1 MDARSVA
8 LAYGLSTISGL
19 RASLTIFAVALA
31 INAGWL
37 APPQSLAWLGA
48 DWIVWVAG
56 AFTLLDFLGDKVP
69 VVDHALQA
77 SHMFLAPVSGALA
90 AGATDPTGG
99 WSLWAVAGIGA
110 LNALGVHAAKTTTR
124 LGGSAAS
131 LGTLTPAMSLVEDLL
146 AVGGLALAAFS
157 PYALV
162 AVIALLAV
170 AIVALVRRWQL
181 RAAVRRI

>member
-1 MDARSVA
+1 MHGARSVA

-37 APPQSLAWLGA
+37 APPHTLAWLGA
-48 DWIVWVAG
+48 DWVVWVAG
-56 AFTLLDFLGDKVP
+56 VFTLLDFLGDKVP

-77 SHMFLAPVSGALA
+77 AHVFLAPVSGALA

-99 WSLWAVAGIGA
+99 ASLWAVAGIGA
-110 LNALGVHAAKTTTR
+110 LNALGIHAAKTTTR

-131 LGTLTPAMSLVEDLL
+131 LCTLTPAMSLVEDLL
-146 AVGGLALAAFS
+146 AVGGLAMAALS

-162 AVIALLAV
+162 GAIALLAV
-170 AIVALVRRWQL
+170 ATVAVVRRWRL
-181 RAAVRRI
+181 RTVRRV

>member
-37 APPQSLAWLGA
+37 APPHTLAWLGA
-48 DWIVWVAG
+48 DWVVWVAG
-56 AFTLLDFLGDKVP
+56 VFTLLDFLGDK
-69 VVDHALQA
+69 
-77 SHMFLAPVSGALA
+77 GAGRRPRA
-90 AGATDPTGG
+90 AGGARVPRTRLGG
-99 WSLWAVAGIGA
+99 ARGWRDRSDRRASLWAVAGIGA
-110 LNALGVHAAKTTTR
+110 LNALGIHAAKTTTR

-146 AVGGLALAAFS
+146 AVGGLALAALS

-162 AVIALLAV
+162 AAIALLAV
-170 AIVALVRRWQL
+170 ATVAVVRRWRL
-181 RAAVRRI
+181 RAVRRV